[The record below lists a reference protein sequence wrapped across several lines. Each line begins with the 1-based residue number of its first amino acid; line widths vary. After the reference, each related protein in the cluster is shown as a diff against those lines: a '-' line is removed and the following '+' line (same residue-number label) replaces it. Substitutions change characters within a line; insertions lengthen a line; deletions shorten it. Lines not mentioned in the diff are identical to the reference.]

1 MSGLLNQSLAR
12 EMRFLKSSPLLKLGW
27 DQLFPRHLDHLDH
40 LGTDVELNKIM
51 VLLRRS
57 R

>member
-1 MSGLLNQSLAR
+1 
-12 EMRFLKSSPLLKLGW
+12 MRFLKSSPLLKLGW

-40 LGTDVELNKIM
+40 LDHLGTDGELNKIM